1 MSIRYFLNRCGVARI
16 ALALTGALIMTPS
29 LAATPIKTGGT
40 GSAIRVV
47 VALGTVFKQTYP
59 DAEVVVL
66 QGLGS
71 GGAIKALNA
80 QAIELALSARPLK
93 PAEQGQA
100 LQASEV
106 ARTPLVF
113 AGVKPYPGLSR
124 AKVADILLGKQQV
137 WPDGSPLRP
146 VLRPKDDSEAM
157 LLRASSP
164 AMDQALGIALARPGM
179 HVALTDSEALEAL
192 QSVPGAFGFTTL
204 AMLKEAPSVR
214 PFALDQVTP
223 SLGTLSSG
231 RYRLS
236 KPLYLVIRENA
247 PESVRA
253 FVAFIQSAQGAKIL
267 ADHGYL
273 ALAAAKRN

>member
-1 MSIRYFLNRCGVARI
+1 MPFQDLLNRGCKLRA
-16 ALALTGALIMTPS
+16 ALALAGTLMIMPC

-47 VALGTVFKQTYP
+47 VALGVAFKQTHP
-59 DAEVVVL
+59 DVDVVVL
-66 QGLGS
+66 HGLGS

-93 PAEQGQA
+93 PTEQSQA

-124 AKVADILLGKQQV
+124 AKVADILLGKQQA

-157 LLRASSP
+157 LLRASS
-164 AMDQALGIALARPGM
+164 AALDQALGIALARPGM
-179 HVALTDSEALEAL
+179 HVALTDGEAIEAL
-192 QSVPGAFGFTTL
+192 QSVPGAFGITTL
-204 AMLKEAPSVR
+204 AMLKDAPSVR
-214 PFALDQVTP
+214 PFALDQVAP

-231 RYRLS
+231 RYTLS
-236 KPLYLVIRENA
+236 KPLYLIIRENA
-247 PESVRA
+247 PEPVRA

-273 ALAAAKRN
+273 ALVTAKRN